1 MTRIKICGITNLED
15 ALAACDAGA
24 DALGFV
30 LTPGPR
36 QVDPSMVC
44 RIVRA
49 VPPFVATV
57 GVFVN
62 ERVDTVREIFNGC
75 RLDLVQ
81 LHGSESMNYL
91 RALDLPCVKA
101 FRVKNGSVLD
111 EIRAAGCTT
120 FLLDTY
126 NSGQPG
132 GTGQSFD
139 WKFAARAGR
148 LGRVI
153 LAGGLTPDNVAEAL
167 STVRPYAVDVSSG
180 VEESPGRK
188 DHAKVKHF
196 IDEVRLW
203 DYRTDGGT
211 SEDSADDMFRKH

>member
-1 MTRIKICGITNLED
+1 MTRVKVCGITNIED
-15 ALAACDAGA
+15 ALAACQAGA

-30 LTPGPR
+30 MAPGPR
-36 QVDPSMVC
+36 EVDPSTVQ
-44 RIVRA
+44 RIVQA
-49 VPPFVATV
+49 IPPFVTTV
-57 GVFVN
+57 GVFV
-62 ERVDTVREIFNGC
+62 DGKIITLREIFSLC

-81 LHGSESMNYL
+81 LHGSEDKSYVQ
-91 RALDLPCVKA
+91 ALGLPCLKA

-111 EIRAAGCTT
+111 EIRASGCST

-126 NSGQPG
+126 NSRQPG

-139 WKFAARAGR
+139 WKFAAQAGR

-153 LAGGLTPDNVAEAL
+153 LAGGLTADNVAAAL
-167 STVRPYAVDVSSG
+167 SIVRPYGVDVSSG

-188 DHAKVKHF
+188 DHEKVKRF

-203 DYRTDGGT
+203 DYRTNGVI
-211 SEDSADDMFRKH
+211 SADSADDLFRKR